1 MGAAV
6 MVWPVLPLLATG
18 VGALSWLLARVA
30 PRLEFKCLDSFLLG
44 RSRSLEIGLREAANL
59 LVYKC
64 TSHITMS
71 FFTM

>member
-6 MVWPVLPLLATG
+6 MVWPILPLHSTG
-18 VGALSWLLARVA
+18 VGAPPDSSHESSS
-30 PRLEFKCLDSFLLG
+30 PSFKVLDSFLLG

-64 TSHITMS
+64 TSHITP
-71 FFTM
+71 